1 MNNKSNKFVITPKTE
16 RSITMTIR
24 LETELNNRIEEI
36 ARKSGRSRNE
46 LINKALKFAFD
57 NIEFDTV
64 KNSFRELDIIV
75 CEARTCGYS
84 HLYTRV
90 LIEKANEQIYKD
102 YGKYQKSVI
111 PKLDLI
117 PYNKENKKSTS

>member
-57 NIEFDTV
+57 NIEFD
-64 KNSFRELDIIV
+64 SGD
-75 CEARTCGYS
+75 
-84 HLYTRV
+84 
-90 LIEKANEQIYKD
+90 D
-102 YGKYQKSVI
+102 
-111 PKLDLI
+111 
-117 PYNKENKKSTS
+117 TSSK

>member
-24 LETELNNRIEEI
+24 LETELNNHIEEI

-57 NIEFDTV
+57 NIEFTGD
-64 KNSFRELDIIV
+64 DI
-75 CEARTCGYS
+75 S
-84 HLYTRV
+84 S
-90 LIEKANEQIYKD
+90 K
-102 YGKYQKSVI
+102 
-111 PKLDLI
+111 
-117 PYNKENKKSTS
+117 